1 MRTIA
6 GLPNN
11 SQLNTLA
18 TTFVVSDRLR
28 AAAGSAV
35 ICRRDPC
42 PPGAPRVGYWE
53 AVRPRA
59 SCRGP
64 ANHILGVQ
72 LGDTLVETVDP
83 AWSPSSQ
90 R

>member
-6 GLPNN
+6 GLPND
-11 SQLNTLA
+11 SQLNALA
-18 TTFVVSDRLR
+18 TLNIRGERSLT
-28 AAAGSAV
+28 
-35 ICRRDPC
+35 CRGGFGRHLSQGPL
-42 PPGAPRVGYWE
+42 PPGAPPVWE
-53 AVRPRA
+53 AFRPRA